1 MLGVTEKIM
10 LGTSEDSLDH
20 EALQAG
26 PVAALAAQDGNART
40 IACGYL
46 ARGWAPLPV
55 PRGAK
60 APTLPDWQKN
70 KIKTAADVS
79 RHFDD
84 GPSNIGILLGT
95 ASAGLTDADL
105 DCEEAV
111 RLADGYLPG
120 TASTFGRL
128 SKPRSHRLY
137 VASGITRET
146 FADPESKELYLELRG
161 NRCQTVFP
169 GYAPPTGELVEWYE
183 NGSPPALEAA
193 ELRAATGRL
202 AAASMLLRFSPEKG
216 RHDYLLAVSA
226 VLVRAW
232 GAERAQAFLEPLAV
246 AMLTD
251 RPTQAAGE
259 VRRMVDG
266 AAERL
271 WGDEPV
277 GGWPKLAETLGDKRT
292 TKLAE
297 WLGIERPADDVSDD
311 ALALELGREWDG
323 TAKHVALWGRWLFWT
338 GSKWERD
345 EKLHHL
351 TGTRAFLREKAKKL
365 PSTASGL
372 RSARTVADVASLLRS
387 NEELV
392 GGVDQWDRD
401 PWQLNTPAGIVDL
414 RTGEIGPS
422 DPLAY
427 CTKSTAV
434 APAPP
439 GTPAPLWQAFLERI
453 FRHDLELIPY
463 VERLLGYGLT
473 GLTVEHVLIFAWGQ
487 GGNGKGVLFNTVAR
501 LLCDYAAIAPADLL
515 LVTQSDRHPCDMA
528 MLRGARLVTAQEL
541 APGRAWDEPKLKS
554 LTGGDPITA
563 RFIRQDFFT
572 YEPQF
577 LLVAAGNHKPSFKG
591 VDEAIRRRVQLLPF
605 LQNIPAEERDK
616 DLPEKLRA
624 EWPAILRRL
633 IDGCLAWQREGLNPP
648 ESVRGASEDYLNAED
663 VLGQWLGERCV
674 ISVKIEFT
682 AASAL
687 YTDWKEWCDGGNLPP
702 GSGMAFWKRLEER
715 GFSRKST

>member
-20 EALQAG
+20 EALQAE
-26 PVAALAAQDGNART
+26 PVAAPATQDGNART
-40 IACGYL
+40 TACGYF
-46 ARGWAPLPV
+46 ARGWAPLPI

-70 KIKTAADVS
+70 KIKTVADVS
-79 RHFDD
+79 RHFGD
-84 GPSNIGILLGT
+84 GPSNIGILLGA

-105 DCEEAV
+105 DWEEAV
-111 RLADGYLPG
+111 RLADGYLPR

-137 VASGITRET
+137 VASGINRDT

-161 NRCQTVFP
+161 NRCQTMFP
-169 GYAPPTGELVEWYE
+169 GSAHPTGEFVEWYE
-183 NGSPPALEAA
+183 SGSPLALDAA

-251 RPTQAAGE
+251 RPKQAAGE

-271 WGDEPV
+271 EGDEPV

-297 WLGIERPADDVSDD
+297 GLSIERPADDVSDD
-311 ALALELGREWDG
+311 TLALELGREWDG

-351 TGTRAFLREKAKKL
+351 TGVRAFLREKVRKL
-365 PSTASGL
+365 PPAAGAL

-414 RTGEIGPS
+414 RIGEIGPS

-434 APAPP
+434 APAPS
-439 GTPAPLWQAFLERI
+439 GTPLAGLPRAHLPPRPGA
-453 FRHDLELIPY
+453 D
-463 VERLLGYGLT
+463 RLHAT
-473 GLTVEHVLIFAWGQ
+473 R
-487 GGNGKGVLFNTVAR
+487 AR
-501 LLCDYAAIAPADLL
+501 LRAHRPHDRARPDLRLGPGRERQGDVVQHRLPPARRLRGRGPGRPAARHPVRPAP
-515 LVTQSDRHPCDMA
+515 DRHGHA
-528 MLRGARLVTAQEL
+528 ARGAAGDRAGAGARAGV
-541 APGRAWDEPKLKS
+541 GRAEAEEP
-554 LTGGDPITA
+554 D
-563 RFIRQDFFT
+563 
-572 YEPQF
+572 
-577 LLVAAGNHKPSFKG
+577 
-591 VDEAIRRRVQLLPF
+591 RRRPDHRPVH
-605 LQNIPAEERDK
+605 
-616 DLPEKLRA
+616 
-624 EWPAILRRL
+624 
-633 IDGCLAWQREGLNPP
+633 
-648 ESVRGASEDYLNAED
+648 
-663 VLGQWLGERCV
+663 
-674 ISVKIEFT
+674 
-682 AASAL
+682 
-687 YTDWKEWCDGGNLPP
+687 
-702 GSGMAFWKRLEER
+702 
-715 GFSRKST
+715 

>member
-1 MLGVTEKIM
+1 MLEN
-10 LGTSEDSLDH
+10 EDSLDH
-20 EALQAG
+20 EAWQAG

-40 IACGYL
+40 IACGYF
-46 ARGWAPLPV
+46 ARGWAPLPI

-84 GPSNIGILLGT
+84 GPSNIGILLGM

-111 RLADGYLPG
+111 RLADGYLPR

-137 VASGITRET
+137 VASGINRET
-146 FADPESKELYLELRG
+146 FADPESKELYLDLRG
-161 NRCQTVFP
+161 NKCQTMFP
-169 GYAPPTGELVEWYE
+169 GSAHPTGEFVEWYE
-183 NGSPPALEAA
+183 NGSPLALDAA
-193 ELRAATGRL
+193 ELRAAMGRL
-202 AAASMLLRFSPEKG
+202 AAASMLLRCAPEKG

-226 VLVRAW
+226 VLVRAL
-232 GAERAQAFLEPLAV
+232 GAERAQAFLEPLAG
-246 AMLTD
+246 AMLTG
-251 RPTQAAGE
+251 RPKEAAGE

-271 WGDEPV
+271 EGDEPV

-297 WLGIERPADDVSDD
+297 WLSIERPADDLSDD
-311 ALALELGREWDG
+311 TLALELGREWDG
-323 TAKHVALWGRWLFWT
+323 TAKHVALWSRWLFWT

-345 EKLHHL
+345 EKLRHL

-414 RTGEIGPS
+414 RKGEIGPS
-422 DPLAY
+422 APLAY
-427 CTKSTAV
+427 CTKCTAV

-453 FRHDLELIPY
+453 FRHDPELIGFMQR
-463 VERLLGYGLT
+463 VLGYGLP
-473 GLTVEHVLIFAWGQ
+473 GLTIEHVLIFAWGQ
-487 GGNGKGVLFNTVAR
+487 GANGKGTLFNTASR
-501 LLCDYAAIAPADLL
+501 LLGDYAAVAAAELL
-515 LVTQSDRHPCDMA
+515 LVTLSDPHPTALA
-528 MLRGARLVTAQEL
+528 MRRGRRLVTAQEL

-563 RFIRQDFFT
+563 RFMRQDFFT

-577 LLVAAGNHKPSFKG
+577 LLAAAGNHKPSFKG
-591 VDEAIRRRVQLLPF
+591 VDEAIRRRVQLVPF

-616 DLPEKLRA
+616 NLPEKLKA
-624 EWPAILRRL
+624 EWPAILRWL

-648 ESVRGASEDYLNAED
+648 QSVREASEEYLSAED
-663 VLGQWLGERCV
+663 VLGQWLEERCV
-674 ISVKIEFT
+674 IAKSIEFT
-682 AASAL
+682 KVSVL
-687 YTDWKEWCDGGNLPP
+687 YGDWKQWCETA
-702 GSGMAFWKRLEER
+702 GSQ
-715 GFSRKST
+715 